1 MTDDSSTTLSDFSD
15 GDSPESP
22 PDDSSD
28 EAAGGVLGDD
38 IGVFLDSHSDDSSDE
53 PTGESRDGT
62 VEERVLEA
70 FEDEI
75 APRLVDAGWGFEA
88 AKSVEFGKTD
98 QSLVNHVRNGVAA
111 LARVNQLIESF
122 GGVPYDESGVRDAV
136 ALFTIHDLHK
146 LDRERD
152 SDSSERFD
160 IPRGEVEQYVEEFD
174 LLSWADALE
183 LADFHSCAVDHHDSW
198 AANPATS
205 THRFN
210 DYRPLIRLAD
220 ALASQATPEAA
231 ATGRVADAITAAYPN
246 TTGVTLRSHRLDDV
260 KGVLTNLLSAAV
272 AETLGPAYH
281 RLLLYQDGVVYL
293 VSEDEPVLE
302 LDDEF
307 VSAVFGALK
316 RNVRG
321 SHAAYQDHRELR
333 DNLTVRSHGFYG
345 INDQEFF
352 YAGPE
357 TVLRA
362 VTLYG
367 ARDADPSSDPT
378 DSMAESM
385 AGLETHLPFEIERT
399 REPVGLARAVY
410 TVKRSFV
417 DPVLAATDTDQSS
430 LAATCEVFGV
440 DDAVRAGLERAGEEL
455 SLTAGGKWDYS
466 YGVGQALLNEGVT
479 DDEQLADRVVAGLT
493 ELADDWAEIVETE
506 RASELK
512 SELTAYVRDAV
523 VVDGQTVE
531 SGEEPENTLTD
542 AFEEYPGSHRGKTCV
557 LCNRG
562 TTGTKGDMK
571 ASKSLT
577 TLQAGYSNHIAVDAG
592 KPDKLLACYPCQI
605 ELSLRETGSER
616 REGGR
621 LWLHFVPDYFYTP
634 VSWARYSRF
643 VNNFSGEARTELGG
657 LAETVLA
664 VGDGGVDAD
673 ARPGDT
679 TDDPLGSYIASLVDS
694 EYGRSMIETLDQ
706 GFDTGSGYGTRTFGY
721 FKPKDNNTEFQ
732 FFGVFVALA
741 LASYAGLRVTVSE
754 SPIPDVRG
762 RDFQSYA
769 QIGAGFSQVH
779 GFYGTEVRLSEL
791 RSRLDAAAALIRL
804 GYGYTRDDALFAKYL
819 RATRNKPLPGAYLL
833 KRLAQTDD
841 GSDAAFLLEE
851 ARVLDEESGTTPT
864 TRSSSDPDGPTT
876 DTEPTTDT

>member
-1 MTDDSSTTLSDFSD
+1 MTDDNPTTLSDFD
-15 GDSPESP
+15 NDS

-28 EAAGGVLGDD
+28 EAAGEILGDD
-38 IGVFLDSHSDDSSDE
+38 MGVFLDNYGDDSSDGSTE
-53 PTGESRDGT
+53 ESGDET
-62 VEERVLEA
+62 VEKRVLEA
-70 FEDEI
+70 FESEI

-88 AKSVEFGKTD
+88 AKSVEFEKTD

-111 LARVNQLIESF
+111 LARVNELIESF
-122 GGVPYDESGVRDAV
+122 GGVPYDASGVRDAV

-152 SDSSERFD
+152 SEAAERFD
-160 IPRGEVEQYVEEFD
+160 IPRSEVERYVEEFD
-174 LLSWADALE
+174 LLAWADSLE
-183 LADFHSCAVDHHDSW
+183 LADFHSCAVDHHNSW
-198 AANPATS
+198 TANPTTS
-205 THRFN
+205 TRRFN
-210 DYRPLIRLAD
+210 DYRPLIRVAD
-220 ALASQATPEAA
+220 ALASQETPETAA
-231 ATGRVADAITAAYPN
+231 ASHVTDAITAAYPN
-246 TTGVTLRSHRLDDV
+246 AAGVALRSHRLDDV
-260 KGVLTNLLSAAV
+260 KGVLTNLLSGAV
-272 AETLGPAYH
+272 AETLGEAYH

-293 VSEDEPVLE
+293 VDRDERVPE

-316 RNVRG
+316 QNVRG

-333 DNLTVRSHGFYG
+333 DNLAVRSQGFYG

-378 DSMAESM
+378 DSMADAM
-385 AGLETHLPFEIERT
+385 AGLESHLPFEIERT

-440 DDAVRAGLERAGEEL
+440 DDEVRVGLERAGEEL

-466 YGVGQALLNEGVT
+466 YGVGQALLNEGIT

-493 ELADDWAEIVETE
+493 ELADDWSEIVETE

-512 SELTAYVRDAV
+512 SELTAYVRDTV
-523 VVDGQTVE
+523 VVDGQTVDSE
-531 SGEEPENTLTD
+531 SEPENPLTD
-542 AFEEYPGSHRGKTCV
+542 AFEEYPGSRRGKTCV

-571 ASKSLT
+571 APKSLT

-592 KPDKLLACYPCQI
+592 KPDKLLTCYPCQV

-621 LWLHFVPDYFYTP
+621 LWMHFVPDYFYTP
-634 VSWARYSRF
+634 ASWARYDRF
-643 VNNFSGEARTELGG
+643 VSNFRGEARTELGG
-657 LAETVLA
+657 LAEAALA
-664 VGDGGVDAD
+664 VGDSGVDAD
-673 ARPGDT
+673 ARLGET

-721 FKPKDNNTEFQ
+721 FKPKDNDTEFQ

-741 LASYAGLRVTVSE
+741 LASYAGLRVAVSE

-769 QIGAGFSQVH
+769 RIGAGFSQVH
-779 GFYGTEVRLSEL
+779 DFYGTEVPLSEL

-804 GYGYTRDDALFAKYL
+804 GYGTDRNDALFAKYL

-851 ARVLDEESGTTPT
+851 ARVLDEESGTTPA
-864 TRSSSDPDGPTT
+864 TRPSSNPDGPAT